1 MRRST
6 AAAALLL
13 ALLALSCLAEGR
25 RSLMKSQADKDAKAL
40 ADQQV
45 GALWRYVQGRRR
57 GAVALPYRTGSAA
70 FKIRRV
76 GGTRCFGCV
85 RPWLVHIGACIPRR
99 SPATSAC
106 FA

>member
-70 FKIRRV
+70 FKI
-76 GGTRCFGCV
+76 
-85 RPWLVHIGACIPRR
+85 
-99 SPATSAC
+99 
-106 FA
+106 